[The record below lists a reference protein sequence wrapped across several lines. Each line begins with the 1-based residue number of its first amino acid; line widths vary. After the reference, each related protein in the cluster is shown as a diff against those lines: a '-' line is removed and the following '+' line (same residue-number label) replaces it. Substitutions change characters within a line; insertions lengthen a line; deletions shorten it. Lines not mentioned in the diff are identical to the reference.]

1 VDVASRMNARK
12 NYEDLADVSI
22 YRTFTG
28 APGICD
34 ASQTTW
40 MNDHV

>member
-1 VDVASRMNARK
+1 MDVASRMNARK
-12 NYEDLADVSI
+12 NYEDLAEIVSI

-34 ASQTTW
+34 AQNTW
-40 MNDHV
+40 MNGHA